1 MVNMNVLS
9 FLFPPPPSIY
19 VTAMSFISLGS
30 LANAGFSELRGKH
43 LQYSKF
49 LNWNLAKEKTQKNKI
64 IISSK
69 IGMAVLYTPAFLFGV
84 ASFFIFP
91 DEGFR
96 FLLLRL
102 SLTVHFLKRV
112 LEVIFSFLLILFF
125 IS

>member
-84 ASFFIFP
+84 ASFFYFP
-91 DEGFR
+91 G
-96 FLLLRL
+96 
-102 SLTVHFLKRV
+102 
-112 LEVIFSFLLILFF
+112 
-125 IS
+125 